1 MARAALEKLPIERIV
16 FIPTGTPPYRAPPV
30 ASIAHRLAMLRL
42 ATNGNPGFAIDE
54 RELAPGASG
63 YMADTLRTMRR
74 DLPDR
79 KFFLLMGADQFN
91 KLDTW
96 ERPHEVRSLS
106 DIAVFSR
113 PGFPIAGKAKII
125 PFDQMQDSATEI
137 RKRVAAGKDIA
148 GMVPPPVANYIAQ
161 HGLYR

>member
-1 MARAALEKLPIERIV
+1 MARAALEQLPVEKVV
-16 FIPTGTPPYRAPPV
+16 FIQTGMPPYRDPPV
-30 ASIAHRLAMLRL
+30 ASVAHRLAMLRL
-42 ATNGNPGFAIDE
+42 ATQDNPRFTIDE
-54 RELAPGASG
+54 RELAPRATG
-63 YMADTLRTMRR
+63 YMADTLRTMHR

-113 PGFPIAGKAKII
+113 PGFSIAAKARII
-125 PFDQMQDSATEI
+125 PFDQLHDSATEI

-148 GMVPPPVANYIAQ
+148 GMVPPPVASYIAQ